1 MIPIF
6 CTVSHLVQVL
16 LVGGGEAG
24 GCGGEAIVT
33 LGPASGRED
42 CSGARAGVQRGSAIG
57 GCSAG

>member
-1 MIPIF
+1 M
-6 CTVSHLVQVL
+6 VEWL
-16 LVGGGEAG
+16 GGGVERLG